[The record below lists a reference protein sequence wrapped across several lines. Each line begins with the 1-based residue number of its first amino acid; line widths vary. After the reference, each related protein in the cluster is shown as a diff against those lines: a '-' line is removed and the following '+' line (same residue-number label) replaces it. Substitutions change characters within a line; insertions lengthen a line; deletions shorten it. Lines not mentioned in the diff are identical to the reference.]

1 MTAAVAERAGATIV
15 VPLAAVERA
24 AEEYADFADEV
35 SILCGIIVA
44 GGGWWAESSQH
55 VATTITCVGPAVS
68 VAELTDL
75 AAAFNAKW
83 GQP

>member
-1 MTAAVAERAGATIV
+1 MTAAVVDRAGATIV

-24 AEEYADFADEV
+24 AAEYADFADEV

-44 GGGWWAESSQH
+44 GGGWWAEVRQAMS
-55 VATTITCVGPAVS
+55 VRIECVGLAVS